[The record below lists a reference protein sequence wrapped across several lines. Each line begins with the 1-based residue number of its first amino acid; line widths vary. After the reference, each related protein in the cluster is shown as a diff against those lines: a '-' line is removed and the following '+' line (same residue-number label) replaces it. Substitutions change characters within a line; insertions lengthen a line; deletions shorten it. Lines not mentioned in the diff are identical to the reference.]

1 VNILLNIPFKTYED
15 IIKKKDHKENRPK
28 VLFHRCFPPF
38 WSPIHAKHTENSID
52 FLLTIHY
59 NKRSFSK
66 GEDMMKKILLALLA
80 ALMIFAFSACGSTDE
95 QTGKDNNGD
104 KKEDIASDSDL
115 SADEEEK
122 PNYSS
127 DGDLVV
133 EEERPASDSDLT
145 EDGESAE

>member
-1 VNILLNIPFKTYED
+1 
-15 IIKKKDHKENRPK
+15 
-28 VLFHRCFPPF
+28 
-38 WSPIHAKHTENSID
+38 
-52 FLLTIHY
+52 
-59 NKRSFSK
+59 
-66 GEDMMKKILLALLA
+66 MMKKILLALLA